1 MICRLPF
8 RPAPLFFLP
17 GLDIHASTLVARGW
31 APRTRSGYSAAVKRY
46 LSFTDQHALDPLP
59 LDEAKVLR
67 FVAYLHL
74 EGLAPATIRMYLSAI
89 RAWLISLGMQE
100 PQIWTPRV
108 ILACKA
114 VSRDHHPPHQALPI
128 TFHILSQILSSL
140 TSSYDHLLIAS
151 AITLQYFAC
160 LRASELCANTS
171 LHLVP
176 LRSDISFYRT
186 DSSSIMVYH
195 CNSSKT
201 AHHGFKVHVG
211 CSHKPICAVCIT
223 HYFISTY
230 PAAPTQPL
238 YKFSSGQLLT
248 YPIYNAIIKRL
259 VALAGFNP
267 AHYSTHSIRAGAAT
281 QAARSGL
288 DPESIKRLGRW
299 RSQAYTLY
307 LRPPPETYADLAPPL
322 AQHLPH

>member
-1 MICRLPF
+1 MHI
-8 RPAPLFFLP
+8 
-17 GLDIHASTLVARGW
+17 
-31 APRTRSGYSAAVKRY
+31 
-46 LSFTDQHALDPLP
+46 
-59 LDEAKVLR
+59 
-67 FVAYLHL
+67 
-74 EGLAPATIRMYLSAI
+74 EGLAPATIKMYLSAI
-89 RAWLISLGMQE
+89 RAWVIALGLQE

-128 TFHILSQILSSL
+128 TYHLLSQILNFL
-140 TSSYDHLLIAS
+140 TSSHDHLLIAS

-171 LHLVP
+171 LNLIP
-176 LRSDISFYRT
+176 LRSDISFHRSE
-186 DSSSIMVYH
+186 SSFIMIYQ

-201 AHHGFKVHVG
+201 SHHGFRVHIG
-211 CSHKPICAVCIT
+211 CSKKPICAVCIT
-223 HYFISTY
+223 HYFITRY

-238 YKFSSGQLLT
+238 YKFWSGQLLT

-259 VALAGFNP
+259 ITLAGLDP
-267 AHYSTHSIRAGAAT
+267 AQYSTHSIRAGAAT

-299 RSQAYTLY
+299 RSQAYLVY
-307 LRPPPETYADLAPPL
+307 LRPPPETYAHLAPPL
-322 AQHLPH
+322 AIHHPI